1 MAQYVEGPYIVEDQ
15 PDGTR
20 KVVGYSG
27 QQAAPQSNTLITK
40 QANPVEQR
48 GDELKNQL
56 TQVQIQKAIDE
67 LQKGDKPNL
76 PTGYRMKA
84 DGSGAELIPGVVA
97 PGAMQQ
103 PKLTAKERSD
113 AIAQYIAADRVLRQQ
128 GVVQGLFDQSAGAT
142 DGLAGLADLLPTPK
156 NDRLNTA
163 GQRLRADMKKL
174 QGFTGG
180 EGNTLGEASLL
191 YDPFLVSS
199 RNLDQTAQDKIAN
212 MADIAKDARREAIMI
227 LGGVPDANG
236 RITPLDQLENPLEM
250 QDGQDSAGMMS
261 PAGNIPP
268 AQGPDRSAPLPAGP
282 SFGGPQGDP
291 SGFVPYG
298 SKTRRM
304 DNPQWA
310 GVNEAVKGMIIA
322 GQSSDAIRA
331 YLGERGIN
339 TNVEGLNQAANYFR
353 KTGKRDFRVNVDDI
367 EVPMSGFEQFR
378 NNAPQT
384 AVGAGVASAAN
395 AVALGVP
402 QALAPEQMQYIRDQ
416 NPFPSFVGD
425 VAGIV
430 GATSGIGTVGN
441 SLARSL
447 APRALTGG
455 GRLGNAARA
464 VAPDA
469 AYGAAYGGI
478 TEGDPLTGA
487 ATATLGSGAGQL
499 LGKGAQKLF
508 QGARLDP
515 NAQILRDAGMQNLT
529 IGQSLGGFAKSL
541 EDAGTSAPI
550 LGDIINARRAEGLQ
564 EFNLGRLN
572 EAGAPIGATVTE
584 TGEDGLN
591 QLMTQVG
598 SAYDNATAGVNV
610 PLDPQFAAD
619 MQAAAASGQRL
630 PPDYQVRFDKIG
642 QNRVGPI
649 FDAGQMTGETY
660 QQAMRGLKGARSSA
674 GQAAPGFEQ
683 DYRDAVTAAMTAL
696 RGQMERGGGQNVIE
710 GLVKADNANRL
721 GKTLQNAMAAA
732 KNDAGGAG
740 VQIFTPAQ
748 LNTAAYAAQK
758 KFPGP
763 RPFADMTDA
772 AQMVLPSKIPDSGT
786 ARRGASLLLPV
797 SLGGTGAGLDYYLT
811 QTPGEGG
818 AAGLAAGALLLAGG
832 SKGGQKALDKLL
844 FKRPDAVRKFG
855 GIFGRRKLQKGLG
868 AGVVTAPLLVEQ

>member
-1 MAQYVEGPYIVEDQ
+1 MAQFVQDGVVYEDL
-15 PDGTR
+15 GNGNVR
-20 KVVGYSG
+20 VVGYAD
-27 QQAAPQSNTLITK
+27 AAPQGQPAPMTFG
-40 QANPVEQR
+40 NPKPKEPEKPQNIQR
-48 GDELKNQL
+48 KDGSIV
-56 TQVQIQKAIDE
+56 QVYPD
-67 LQKGDKPNL
+67 GRVVTVSG
-76 PTGYRMKA
+76 PTG
-84 DGSGAELIPGVVA
+84 A
-97 PGAMQQ
+97 PSTTPTA

-128 GVVQGLFDQSAGAT
+128 GVVQGLFNQSAGAT
-142 DGLAGLADLLPTPK
+142 DGFAGLLDLLPTPK

-199 RNLDQTAQDKIAN
+199 RNLDQTAQDKIDN
-212 MADIAKDARREAIMI
+212 MAEIAADARREAIMI

-236 RITPLDQLENPLEM
+236 RITPLENLDNPLAWRDD
-250 QDGQDSAGMMS
+250 QNDSQEAA
-261 PAGNIPP
+261 PLAAGNIPP
-268 AQGPDRSAPLPAGP
+268 AGGNGPQGPDRSNPIPRGPVDPNFDPTGKLTLGTGRFATDRDKQVQQQLNAMLNSGATEEQLLQAVTGSGYAPYYNTGKIREVVQYRDRGGKGAGFALP
-282 SFGGPQGDP
+282 
-291 SGFVPYG
+291 
-298 SKTRRM
+298 TT
-304 DNPQWA
+304 
-310 GVNEAVKGMIIA
+310 
-322 GQSSDAIRA
+322 
-331 YLGERGIN
+331 GER
-339 TNVEGLNQAANYFR
+339 
-353 KTGKRDFRVNVDDI
+353 
-367 EVPMSGFEQFR
+367 SGFEKGVNTALTWEDPYIGFSPGTAAASGI
-378 NNAPQT
+378 NALGAGTLEAIAPQ
-384 AVGAGVASAAN
+384 AFDEMRANNPVSA
-395 AVALGVP
+395 
-402 QALAPEQMQYIRDQ
+402 
-416 NPFPSFVGD
+416 FTGD

-430 GATSGIGTVGN
+430 GATSAIGKIGAKVAN
-441 SLARSL
+441 RF
-447 APRALTGG
+447 APQALTAG
-455 GRLGNAARA
+455 GRFGNVIRS

-487 ATATLGSGAGQL
+487 VTAAAGSGAGQL

-515 NAQILRDAGMQNLT
+515 NAQVLRNAGMQNLT

-591 QLMTQVG
+591 QLMSQVG

-619 MQAAAASGQRL
+619 MQAAAAAGRRL

-642 QNRVGPI
+642 ENRVGPI

-683 DYRDAVTAAMTAL
+683 DYRDAVTLAMGAL
-696 RGQMERGGGQNVIE
+696 RGQMERGGGQNVID
-710 GLVKADNANRL
+710 GLAQADTANRL
-721 GKTLQNAMAAA
+721 GKTLQNAMSAA

-844 FKRPDAVRKFG
+844 FKRPDAVRKVG

-868 AGVVTAPLLVEQ
+868 ASVVTAPLLIEQ

>member
-1 MAQYVEGPYIVEDQ
+1 MAQFVQDGVIYEDLG
-15 PDGTR
+15 DGNVR
-20 KVVGYSG
+20 VVGYED
-27 QQAAPQSNTLITK
+27 APQGGQPAPMTFGMPKPKDAPSGYRWGPNGELI
-40 QANPVEQR
+40 
-48 GDELKNQL
+48 
-56 TQVQIQKAIDE
+56 AIP
-67 LQKGDKPNL
+67 GGPADKPTDNPNAPKL
-76 PTGYRMKA
+76 PTGYRWKP
-84 DGSGAELIPGVVA
+84 DGTAELIPGVAA
-97 PGAMQQ
+97 PGANAKGDPGKAGAYNSVIQQ
-103 PKLTAKERSD
+103 IDRLYQLYNEGIGSTSGLASALDYLPSD
-113 AIAQYIAADRVLRQQ
+113 ANAAFDTAGAALGDQGNAAFKVPGMGAQSDADAARFVAANQPQSTDRDVAALEKLRALRQRLESNMAA
-128 GVVQGLFDQSAGAT
+128 VGLPAPQWNYD
-142 DGLAGLADLLPTPK
+142 
-156 NDRLNTA
+156 
-163 GQRLRADMKKL
+163 L
-174 QGFTGG
+174 QGKPLNVPQQLATGETRREVDPVASG
-180 EGNTLGEASLL
+180 IMDRMIRQGKSADEINAVLGPLGFNPVGPGDVSAAQDYLRKNPKYDKSFGRAERILPIENPTLNAAL
-191 YDPFLVSS
+191 
-199 RNLDQTAQDKIAN
+199 QTAPGTAAATYLN
-212 MADIAKDARREAIMI
+212 A
-227 LGGVPDANG
+227 GG
-236 RITPLDQLENPLEM
+236 
-250 QDGQDSAGMMS
+250 
-261 PAGNIPP
+261 
-268 AQGPDRSAPLPAGP
+268 
-282 SFGGPQGDP
+282 F
-291 SGFVPYG
+291 
-298 SKTRRM
+298 
-304 DNPQWA
+304 
-310 GVNEAVKGMIIA
+310 
-322 GQSSDAIRA
+322 
-331 YLGERGIN
+331 
-339 TNVEGLNQAANYFR
+339 
-353 KTGKRDFRVNVDDI
+353 
-367 EVPMSGFEQFR
+367 
-378 NNAPQT
+378 
-384 AVGAGVASAAN
+384 
-395 AVALGVP
+395 GVP
-402 QALAPEQMQYIRDQ
+402 QAL
-416 NPFPSFVGD
+416 NPQAFEALREENPMSAFAGD
-425 VAGIV
+425 VGGIITGTAGI
-430 GATSGIGTVGN
+430 GAVGN

-598 SAYDNATAGVNV
+598 SAYDNATAGINV

-619 MQAAAASGQRL
+619 MQAAAAAGQRL

-710 GLVKADNANRL
+710 GLAKADNANRL